1 MLAPTDSDNAEEF
14 TNKQSK
20 VISMSSFLK
29 KKTES
34 ANDCGKLTHVWK
46 GALQIRVKKEI
57 NSCLYII
64 RKKKFNRLVQKETEK
79 AKRVE
84 KEEERRNKSDSI

>member
-1 MLAPTDSDNAEEF
+1 MIVGNTCLEWSTAN
-14 TNKQSK
+14 QS
-20 VISMSSFLK
+20 
-29 KKTES
+29 E
-34 ANDCGKLTHVWK
+34 
-46 GALQIRVKKEI
+46 KEI